1 MQRISLLPK
10 RQRPGTKTYTYDA
23 FGNVATETRE
33 DGKTASY
40 TYNEQNKLTSA
51 TGYNGA
57 TVTYSYDGNGNMV
70 TSTKPDGTAITY
82 TYDDKHRMVSQT
94 DGRGVTTT
102 YSYDG
107 PNMTGYVDGNGG
119 DMGIHV

>member
-1 MQRISLLPK
+1 MHL
-10 RQRPGTKTYTYDA
+10 D
-23 FGNVATETRE
+23 NVATETRE

-82 TYDDKHRMVSQT
+82 TYDDKHRMYPRQTAEVSQQRIRMT
-94 DGRGVTTT
+94 DRT
-102 YSYDG
+102 
-107 PNMTGYVDGNGG
+107 
-119 DMGIHV
+119 